1 MATDDMW
8 YLLARRLMG
17 SLQPSEIETLNKLLE
32 SDTENRDSVEVILYW
47 WETDNTNDEA
57 IVEDFWQKI
66 VTRLQNYENI
76 N

>member
-32 SDTENRDSVEVILYW
+32 SDTENRDSVEIILSW
-47 WETDNTNDEA
+47 WETVETNDEA
-57 IVEDFWQKI
+57 KVEDSWQKI